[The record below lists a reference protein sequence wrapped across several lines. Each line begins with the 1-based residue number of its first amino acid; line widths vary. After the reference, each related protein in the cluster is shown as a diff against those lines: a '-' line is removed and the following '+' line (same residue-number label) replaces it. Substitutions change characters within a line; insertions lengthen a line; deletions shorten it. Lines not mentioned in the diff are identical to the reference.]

1 MITVTSLVHP
11 TMIVK
16 IRQGL
21 KLAALGRGHEMG
33 GHGNRV
39 YIPRKLRKGETVP
52 HNIMRIDWLGN
63 GKFVCYG
70 GADWGQTDVT
80 EIVKQAIQRG
90 CSSNRVKPRE
100 LDCDKSCTPLE
111 KDGIVVG
118 YKQRA
123 AKALFGVFALVLL
136 VALPDQSA
144 YADKP
149 PTALESACIK
159 QPELLVCQWVAN
171 SLEKMQNNAL
181 HGGSTL

>member
-21 KLAALGRGHEMG
+21 KYAALGQGHMMG

-39 YIPRKLRKGETVP
+39 YIANSKG
-52 HNIMRIDWLGN
+52 HNILRIDWKGS
-63 GKFVCYG
+63 GKFVAYG
-70 GADWGQTDVT
+70 GTQWGKTEVTD
-80 EIVKQAIQRG
+80 IVKAAVQRG
-90 CSSNRVKPRE
+90 CSVNRVKPRD
-100 LDCDKSCTPLE
+100 LDTCTPLK

-123 AKALFGVFALVLL
+123 AKALFGLLALILL

-149 PTALESACIK
+149 PTALENACNAS
-159 QPELLVCQWVAN
+159 PELLVCVWVEN
-171 SLEKMQNNAL
+171 SLKKIENNAL